1 MLDRAVFKLLEAIG
15 SPSPRHLSRDR
26 PAIPATPDAINA
38 SYNKLLLS
46 RVGFERGTRM
56 QVILKRVCTRW
67 FIFFFV
73 CIGSIRLWEI
83 FFHPEQFTVW
93 HTFVLI
99 CHVICV
105 SCGLT
110 LLELCSRQLALIFL
124 GFLSIL
130 YLASEHHLFVQG
142 AYLTARELVNYSVF
156 SPQLMHGYWNN
167 IYWSVM
173 LSGLV
178 VLGVSI
184 ASFFWQLPFERDLKI
199 EPKIQERATSGVLTL
214 AFFGIY
220 IHISTGP
227 LAMFVLPIVYAFIP
241 EASEASQSHAPK
253 AFISTSIFPAGQPLA
268 HRKLSVGWEKY
279 NVILIHLESIGDVSS
294 RYRGETLLSSQRRL
308 AATGITWENAYA
320 PAPHTGKSVYSS
332 QTGQYGPAKV
342 SNPITIT
349 SRKNTDCIANNFK
362 NAGYRT
368 SYIAANYFHFY
379 GVQRLKDSC
388 DYDVMFDS
396 RQIGKSE
403 SDYING
409 LGTDEAAM
417 FSRAITWATESS
429 EPFFMT
435 LQTVLPHW
443 PYIAPP
449 SWSSPAVSKN
459 DRLQQYRNSLSY
471 VDGSLNRFIDQL
483 EQRGLRERSIIVLFG
498 DHGEAFSEHPNNL
511 IHGAELY
518 EENVRIP
525 FVISNPKLIP
535 TASTSR
541 SLASLVDIGPTLFD
555 MMGMSWN
562 SSRVDGISLF
572 AAPANRMVFMVS
584 DLVGDKYGVR
594 DGEYKFIYLPP
605 GPRSLLFNL
614 KDDPQERKNLTKQLP
629 ERTAFYTNAIQSW
642 IDYSQQRDPN
652 RR

>member
-1 MLDRAVFKLLEAIG
+1 
-15 SPSPRHLSRDR
+15 
-26 PAIPATPDAINA
+26 
-38 SYNKLLLS
+38 
-46 RVGFERGTRM
+46 M
-56 QVILKRVCTRW
+56 QVLLIHLCTRW

-83 FFHPEQFTVW
+83 FFHPSEVSVW
-93 HTFVLI
+93 GVIVLFS
-99 CHVICV
+99 HVFCV
-105 SCGLT
+105 ALGLT
-110 LLELCSRQLALIFL
+110 MLELCSRQLALLFL
-124 GFLSIL
+124 AFLSIL

-142 AYLTARELVNYSVF
+142 AYLTARELVQYSVF
-156 SPQLMHGYWNN
+156 SPQLMHGYWSN

-173 LSGLV
+173 LSGLI

-184 ASFFWQLPFERDLKI
+184 ASFFWQLPFERDLKT

-241 EASEASQSHAPK
+241 DLSEASQTHAPTG
-253 AFISTSIFPAGQPLA
+253 FISNSIFPAKEPQAP
-268 HRKLSVGWEKY
+268 RKLSVGSDKY
-279 NVILIHLESIGDVSS
+279 NVILIHLESIGDLSS
-294 RYRGETLLSSQRRL
+294 RYQGEQLLGSQKRL

-320 PAPHTGKSVYSS
+320 PAPHTGKSVFSS

-342 SNPITIT
+342 SNPITT
-349 SRKNTDCIANNFK
+349 LSRKSSDCIANNFK
-362 NAGYRT
+362 KAGYRT

-379 GVQRLKDSC
+379 GIQRLKDPC
-388 DYDVMFDS
+388 EYDVMLDT
-396 RQIGKSE
+396 RQLGKTE
-403 SDYING
+403 AGYING
-409 LGTDEAAM
+409 LGTDESAM
-417 FSRAITWATESS
+417 FSRAISWATESS

-449 SWSSPAVSKN
+449 SWSSPAVSKS

-471 VDGSLNRFIDQL
+471 VDASLNRFVDEL
-483 EQRGLRERSIIVLFG
+483 ERRGLRDRSIIVLYG

-535 TASTSR
+535 TPSNSK
-541 SLASLVDIGPTLFD
+541 SIASLVDIAPTLFD
-555 MMGMSWN
+555 MMGMPWDR
-562 SSRVDGISLF
+562 SRIDGISLF
-572 AAPANRMVFMVS
+572 SAPPNRMAFMVS
-584 DLVGDKYGVR
+584 DLVGDKYGIR
-594 DGEYKFIYLPP
+594 DGDFKFINLPSMR
-605 GPRSLLFNL
+605 RSMLFNL
-614 KDDPQERKNLTKQLP
+614 KDDPKEINNLAKQIP
-629 ERTAFYTNAIQSW
+629 ERTAFYTEAVQSW
-642 IDYSQQRDPN
+642 IDYSRLRDPSGK
-652 RR
+652 